1 MIGINAGHNLRE
13 DMILEVNN
21 IKNRNDVKLKRRE
34 WELVLQIDGNRTIQ
48 EIFGL
53 LDLEKDEILAVLYN
67 LFQKNLIKVKNHA
80 DKINVDAE
88 FFEKLEKILTEFIGP
103 VAPFVIDE
111 MLVELNEDRSDFDG
125 EKLPLLAEM
134 IGRTIDDDTK
144 RVNYQRVILEQLQ
157 RP

>member
-1 MIGINAGHNLRE
+1 MIGTNAGHNLRE

-21 IKNRNDVKLKRRE
+21 IKHRDDLKLKRKE

-53 LDLEKDEILAVLYN
+53 IDLEKDEILAVLYN

-80 DKINVDAE
+80 DKIYVDSE

-111 MLVELNEDRSDFDG
+111 MLVELNEDRSGFDG

-134 IGRTIDDDTK
+134 ISRTIDDDTK

-157 RP
+157 RS